1 MLIFCK
7 LTLCYIYYSYTFEKV
22 QENSGKHWH
31 YQFYTVLSEYKWRIP
46 SPINIL
52 IRPFFL
58 IFDIQKGKWE
68 QIFKKY
74 RIINHCTDDSYND
87 HFNFDFSHHY
97 SFAVYLWRHLPDT
110 IPAILQS
117 KKKEIKE
124 MGILEFFSLYFEFG
138 SIYHNVI

>member
-74 RIINHCTDDSYND
+74 RIINHYTDDSYND

-97 SFAVYLWRHLPDT
+97 SFAVYLWRHLSDT

-117 KKKEIKE
+117 QKKRNKRNEHI
-124 MGILEFFSLYFEFG
+124 GIFLTLFWIWKVY
-138 SIYHNVI
+138 IIT